1 MAHLPIIFWC
11 WDKQGA
17 EKQVL
22 SRFWEKIK
30 KFGSDLLSADQVS
43 KINLPNNR
51 GDEIRQCFSYTKVE
65 FHYPNDLEDLNL
77 IIETFQKETY
87 EEDKKTN
94 NNCNKFGENKKFDKL
109 SVTDDVSGLADKSN
123 NFANFLTVSRKF
135 GYICLYVF
143 HIIYPTK
150 SI

>member
-51 GDEIRQCFSYTKVE
+51 EDEIRQCFSYTKVE
-65 FHYPNDLEDLNL
+65 FHYPNNVQDLNL
-77 IIETFQKETY
+77 IIEIFQKETY
-87 EEDKKTN
+87 DEDEKTN
-94 NNCNKFGENKKFDKL
+94 GSCNIFGENKKFDKL
-109 SVTDDVSGLADKSN
+109 IVMDNVSGLAGKSN
-123 NFANFLTVSRKF
+123 DFANENLDIFVGISSTLFIQQNQSGR
-135 GYICLYVF
+135 
-143 HIIYPTK
+143 
-150 SI
+150 